1 MSIMDNLHAMTSL
14 ARTSVEEAARF
25 GRLGTAVDHL
35 LLALT
40 LTDTPA
46 GQLLR
51 TQGAA
56 YDATL
61 AAMRD
66 AEQDALESIGVTPP
80 AELLPAEPTTTDGFT
95 ERAHRVFKKA
105 KNVRPDYLAILE
117 SLLSEPSGT
126 ITTILSRLGT
136 SAEELRTGIASV
148 DVTQYQHKEGS
159 ADLTADS
166 GLAAARATTSCP
178 AAIAV
183 VIDYLS
189 DPKNTTMWEPSLQG
203 RTLAADEGAEQWTA
217 PPSGKGTQSR
227 RDCAIRVIRETSSDE
242 SIRWRFEPIGVLRAN
257 IIHVTFTLI
266 PDGETTT
273 VQIVLR
279 FTPMERPPVLLR
291 LLRKTIGSPLARMHA
306 ESISGA
312 VSRAFRP

>member
-1 MSIMDNLHAMTSL
+1 MTALNNLQLLNTFLRM
-14 ARTSVEEAARF
+14 SVEEAARF
-25 GRLGTAVDHL
+25 GRPAADIEHL
-35 LLALT
+35 FLALT
-40 LTDTPA
+40 LTDTAA

-51 TQGAA
+51 ACGATYSA
-56 YDATL
+56 SL
-61 AAMRD
+61 AAIRSM
-66 AEQDALESIGVTPP
+66 ESEALESIGVTPP
-80 AELLPAEPTTTDGFT
+80 AELLPADPTTTDGFT
-95 ERAHRVFKKA
+95 ERAYRVFKKA

-136 SAEELRTGIASV
+136 STEEVRAGIASV

-166 GLAAARATTSCP
+166 GLAARATTSCP

-203 RTLAADEGAEQWTA
+203 RTLAADEGAGQWTA

-279 FTPMERPPVLLR
+279 FSPMERPPVLLR
-291 LLRKTIGSPLARMHA
+291 LLWKTIGSPLARMHA

-312 VSRAFRP
+312 VSKAFRP